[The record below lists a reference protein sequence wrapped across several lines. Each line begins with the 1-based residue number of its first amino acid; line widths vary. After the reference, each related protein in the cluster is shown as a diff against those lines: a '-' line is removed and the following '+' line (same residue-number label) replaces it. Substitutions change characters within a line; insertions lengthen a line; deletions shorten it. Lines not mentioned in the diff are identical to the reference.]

1 MTVVVDGSA
10 LTIDEVVAV
19 AHRETDVVVGED
31 VATRMRPALEVV
43 DSAVREGRVV
53 YGVTTGF
60 GALANTRV
68 ETPEAE
74 ALQVSLLRSHAA
86 GVGEPL
92 PDHLVRAMLL
102 LRART
107 LAQGHSGVRP
117 VLVERL
123 VELLRRDLLPVV
135 PGQGSVGASGDLAP
149 FAHLALPLIGE
160 GRLRRNGEMAPAAE
174 VLRTEG
180 IEPMRLRPKEG
191 LSLLN
196 GTEGMLAF
204 TVLGLHRAMRFA
216 AAADRACALS
226 VEALLGSARPFRQ
239 EVHRLRPHPG
249 QQSSAAAI
257 ARYLEGSEIVASHHD
272 DFTHAV
278 QDAYSLRCA
287 PQVHGAVLDTIDH
300 VRLVAERELG
310 SVVDNPI
317 VLPESGEVVSA
328 GNFHGQPLAFALDFL
343 AIAMTE
349 LGSISERRTDRMLDP
364 QHSSGLPAF
373 LSPRPGVN
381 SGYML
386 AQYTA
391 AALVAE
397 NRVLSHPA
405 SIESIPTSGSQEDHV
420 SMGWGAGRKLW
431 EVLANTSRVL
441 AVELLCAAQGTE
453 ARAPLRPASATSCDP
468 RSYPPSSPPAHR
480 GPGVD

>member
-1 MTVVVDGSA
+1 
-10 LTIDEVVAV
+10 
-19 AHRETDVVVGED
+19 
-31 VATRMRPALEVV
+31 
-43 DSAVREGRVV
+43 
-53 YGVTTGF
+53 
-60 GALANTRV
+60 
-68 ETPEAE
+68 
-74 ALQVSLLRSHAA
+74 
-86 GVGEPL
+86 
-92 PDHLVRAMLL
+92 
-102 LRART
+102 
-107 LAQGHSGVRP
+107 
-117 VLVERL
+117 
-123 VELLRRDLLPVV
+123 
-135 PGQGSVGASGDLAP
+135 
-149 FAHLALPLIGE
+149 
-160 GRLRRNGEMAPAAE
+160 
-174 VLRTEG
+174 
-180 IEPMRLRPKEG
+180 MRLRPKEG

-196 GTEGMLAF
+196 GTEGMLAY
-204 TVLGLHRAMRFA
+204 TVLGLHRAKRFA

-226 VEALLGSARPFRQ
+226 VEALLGSARPFRH
-239 EVHRLRPHPG
+239 EIHGLRPHPG
-249 QQSSAAAI
+249 QLASAAAI
-257 ARYLEGSEIVASHHD
+257 AGYLDGSEIVASHHD

-300 VRLVAERELG
+300 VALVAERELG

-317 VLPESGEVVSA
+317 VLPASGEVVSA

-343 AIAMTE
+343 AIAVTE

-453 ARAPLRPASATSCDP
+453 ARLPLRPAPGTAAVLAAI
-468 RSYPPSSPPAHR
+468 RRRVPPLTEDRVLADEIEIVAQMIESGELEESSPS
-480 GPGVD
+480 